1 MLHICCITSGKYTAA
16 LSFIYNIIIIM
27 AQILIL
33 HLGIIVYLIMA
44 CCFFNEWLEF
54 FLADEDMDSEQ
65 RLFSIVILVIA
76 TILWPIVV
84 PFAYLELLKLHKKH
98 KNIIDLLIQRKVGS
112 HDD

>member
-1 MLHICCITSGKYTAA
+1 MVLKLI
-16 LSFIYNIIIIM
+16 IYLPIV
-27 AQILIL
+27 
-33 HLGIIVYLIMA
+33 VYLIMA
-44 CCFFNEWLEF
+44 YCFFNQWLLF

-84 PFAYLELLKLHKKH
+84 PFAYLELLKLQKKR
-98 KNIIDLLIQRKVGS
+98 KDVIDLIVNQRKVDS